1 MENKKLII
9 FDFDGVLVNT
19 ADFWFQ
25 IHKEANADFTYEK
38 MSILNY
44 GNFLH
49 TYDNLLSTNKHVQP
63 KDPEVKYIE
72 ALNTVFSIED
82 ILHDAIL
89 KLANDYTL
97 CICSSASAKIISD
110 FIAKENLQG
119 CFADILGYEAHSSKI
134 VKINSLL
141 EKYKVENKDTI
152 FITDTLGDVLE
163 GKECGVNL
171 LGVTWGIHKREIL
184 ERGSPAFIIDSP
196 VDLLPAIGKM
206 L

>member
-1 MENKKLII
+1 MKNRKLII

-38 MSILNY
+38 MSILNC
-44 GNFLH
+44 GNFLD
-49 TYDNLLSTNKHVQP
+49 TYENLLTTTNHIRP

-89 KLANDYTL
+89 KLANDFTL

-110 FIAKENLQG
+110 FIAKEKLEG
-119 CFADILGYEAHSSKI
+119 CFADILGYEAHASKV

-141 EKYKVENKDTI
+141 EKYEIKKEDTI
-152 FITDTLGDVLE
+152 FITDTLGDIIE
-163 GKECGVNL
+163 GNECGVSL

-196 VDLLPAIGKM
+196 LELLPTIGKM
-206 L
+206 I